1 MNLKETINI
10 IKECFCLLYR
20 IPKKLIKE
28 ARCKHEY
35 EFGYNIYGDPIIF
48 EYGFNRSAWFCKKCG
63 KYQGRPYLVKEDG
76 E

>member
-1 MNLKETINI
+1 MNLRKI
-10 IKECFCLLYR
+10 IKNINYAFGLIWY
-20 IPKKLIKE
+20 IIKKLIKQ

-63 KYQGRPYLVKEDG
+63 KYQGRPYLVKE
-76 E
+76 